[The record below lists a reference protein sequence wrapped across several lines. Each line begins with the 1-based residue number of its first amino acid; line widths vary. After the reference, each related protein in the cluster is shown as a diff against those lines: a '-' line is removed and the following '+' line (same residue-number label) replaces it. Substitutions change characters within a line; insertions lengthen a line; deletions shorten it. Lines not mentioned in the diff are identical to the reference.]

1 MYSES
6 CQTSEMEHFA
16 KIVKGLNAQSE
27 MFHRVLITSA
37 DGGSSP
43 LQVFG
48 VLVRNK
54 IVTMFSFIYGT

>member
-16 KIVKGLNAQSE
+16 KIVNDLNAQSE
-27 MFHRVLITSA
+27 MFHRVLITSTG
-37 DGGSSP
+37 GGSSP

-48 VLVRNK
+48 VLARKK
-54 IVTMFSFIYGT
+54 IVTMFLRN